1 MFKSYILYFF
11 LIFIK
16 TCIRFIALQ
25 IKQYLI
31 RLIILIFVIYGSEIS
46 KSQSILYLLRTF
58 VTISKFFFLF
68 IFDLMALQDIINALR
83 AKYISTKPAMMSPP
97 EKRDKLFLTFKTL
110 FALLIFNP
118 FLFWKD
124 HFPNKIRIIH
134 DK

>member
-16 TCIRFIALQ
+16 TCIRFLTLHV
-25 IKQYLI
+25 KQYLI
-31 RLIILIFVIYGSEIS
+31 RLIILIFVIYGSDIS
-46 KSQSILYLLRTF
+46 KSQSILYLLGTF

-68 IFDLMALQDIINALR
+68 IFDMMTLQDIINTLR

-97 EKRDKLFLTFKTL
+97 EKRDKLFLAFKTL
-110 FALLIFNP
+110 FALLIFYP

-124 HFPNKIRIIH
+124 HFPNKICIIH